1 MKPQATL
8 AELLQAFFTEWLM
21 GQRNASPHTIAN
33 YRDTFRLL
41 LAFGCRGRGLK
52 KTPAALSVQDL
63 DAPLIVRFLDHLEK
77 QRNNTPQSRNVRLA
91 AIHSFFQYVALREPG
106 LGAVAQRV
114 LAIPSKRCTKKP
126 VDFLSRAETEAL
138 LKAPD
143 QNTWSGR
150 RDHAWLLVA
159 VQTGLRVSELIG
171 LRCQDV
177 ACGSGGSVMNTWIR
191 PKYTYTQT
199 SNSRNRRSPK
209 PNPSP
214 DSPAATVH
222 RIGFWPSSR
231 ASDNAEST
239 TGKRGDSLGFQ
250 RITPHTRHYLGHGI
264 KEIMPS
270 SA

>member
-1 MKPQATL
+1 MKTQATL

-114 LAIPSKRCTKKP
+114 LAIPSKR
-126 VDFLSRAETEAL
+126 LHQEA
-138 LKAPD
+138 
-143 QNTWSGR
+143 G
-150 RDHAWLLVA
+150 
-159 VQTGLRVSELIG
+159 GLPE
-171 LRCQDV
+171 
-177 ACGSGGSVMNTWIR
+177 
-191 PKYTYTQT
+191 P
-199 SNSRNRRSPK
+199 SRNRGFAKSPGSEHMVRSAGPRVVATGEIEWMQTWRFRMG
-209 PNPSP
+209 SSSSGFSST
-214 DSPAATVH
+214 DSLK
-222 RIGFWPSSR
+222 IFLPSS
-231 ASDNAEST
+231 
-239 TGKRGDSLGFQ
+239 
-250 RITPHTRHYLGHGI
+250 PV
-264 KEIMPS
+264 
-270 SA
+270 